1 MKKITLASLLMVSTL
16 YFAKTEEPKKNT
28 DLPKKEEKVLVA
40 KKNFKDEK
48 TENKIELKVLRTPF
62 QQCVL
67 DNSISIFAAYYVM
80 GIPVDGDFI
89 QAAATVQCMSD
100 FDMLP

>member
-1 MKKITLASLLMVSTL
+1 MKKITLGSLLMVSSL

-28 DLPKKEEKVLVA
+28 ELPKKEEKVLVA

-48 TENKIELKVLRTPF
+48 ADKIELKVFRTPF

-67 DNSISIFAAYYVM
+67 NNSISIFAAYYVM

-100 FDMLP
+100 FDILP